1 MKKFEL
7 PHIWIPKLKILEAEL
22 GFLGGTIGECEYTF
36 TRRKADT
43 LEAVQE
49 VGPCKNLITNY
60 GLNIVG
66 TAGFSAACYVGTGNT
81 PPANTDT
88 TLVAVRN
95 YTTTVQTA
103 GAVVARGGDPEYW
116 AQYAIT
122 YRFAAGVASGNLTEV
137 GVGRNTTTTPLVYNL
152 SSRALIVDGS
162 GNPITLTVLDDEVL
176 DVTYSMRFYPYVGA
190 DVVQNVVLSG
200 TTYVFTTRSANLL
213 TCACNATQAQNIGG
227 STTVY
232 TGTAEGTPPALGLV
246 TASLSNAGTSAGL
259 NNVTSSY
266 VNNSLTIGCTLT
278 AALNAANLTYGIRG
292 MLLNTHTSGIG
303 NTFLGQ
309 QFQSVI
315 NPRIPKTASNVLS
328 FGASI
333 SWNRKT

>member
-1 MKKFEL
+1 MKKFEA
-7 PHIWIPKLKILEAEL
+7 PQIWVPKLKILEAEL
-22 GFLGGTIGECEYTF
+22 GFLGGSVGDGEYTF

-43 LEAVQE
+43 LEVRQE

-66 TAGFSAACYVGTGNT
+66 TTGFANACYVGTGNT

-95 YTTTVQTA
+95 YTNTVQTA
-103 GAVVARGGDPEYW
+103 GTVIARGGAPDYW

-122 YRFAAGVASGNLTEV
+122 YRFAAGTASGNLTEV
-137 GVGRNTTTTPLVYNL
+137 GVGRNVTTTPLVYNL
-152 SSRALIVDGS
+152 SSRALIVDGA
-162 GNPITLTVLDDEVL
+162 GNPITITVLDDEVL
-176 DVTYSMRFYPYVGA
+176 DVTYSLRFYPYLGA
-190 DVVQNVVLSG
+190 DVVQNVILSG
-200 TTYVFTTRSANLL
+200 ITYTFTTRSAFLNNA
-213 TCACNATQAQNIGG
+213 ACTITNAQTVGG
-227 STTVY
+227 SATVY

-246 TASLSNAGTSAGL
+246 TAGLSNSGGSAGL
-259 NNVTSSY
+259 TTSALSY
-266 VNNSLTIGCTLT
+266 VDGSLTIGCTLT
-278 AALNAANLTYGIRG
+278 AALNTANLTYGIRG
-292 MLLNTHTSGIG
+292 MLFNTYASTAATS
-303 NTFLGQ
+303 FLGQ

-328 FGASI
+328 FGGSI